1 MVLHGIYD
9 NGKIVLTDKELPNI
23 KVEVDIIIEYDKVDK
38 LKQNRWDNILKLVND
53 NKVNIG
59 TISWTRDSLYD
70 R

>member
-38 LKQNRWDNILKLVND
+38 LKQNRWDNILNL
-53 NKVNIG
+53 
-59 TISWTRDSLYD
+59 
-70 R
+70 